1 MIFRLTFSHLLYVM
15 RSAGVDWTAIHCCR
29 CTTTPLH
36 SYSTVRYQTRA
47 KPVVVIRQM
56 LGLMTSV
63 GVPSDNCVQLN
74 ELLGALDPSQTSTH
88 RQYRLGDSN
97 VGSTSAYCVRRELIS
112 GQLVSLL
119 ISSILIAYGNH
130 WIS

>member
-1 MIFRLTFSHLLYVM
+1 
-15 RSAGVDWTAIHCCR
+15 
-29 CTTTPLH
+29 
-36 SYSTVRYQTRA
+36 
-47 KPVVVIRQM
+47 M

-74 ELLGALDPSQTSTH
+74 ELLGALDQSQTSTH
-88 RQYRLGDSN
+88 RQCMLGNSN
-97 VGSTSAYCVRRELIS
+97 VGNTSVYCVRREMIS

-119 ISSILIAYGNH
+119 ISSILSACGNH